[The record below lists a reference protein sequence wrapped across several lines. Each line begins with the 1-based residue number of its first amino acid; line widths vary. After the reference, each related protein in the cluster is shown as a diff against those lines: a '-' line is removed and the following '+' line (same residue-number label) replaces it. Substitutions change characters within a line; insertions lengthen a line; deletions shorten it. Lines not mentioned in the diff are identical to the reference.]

1 MAGGSEIEGG
11 KGGGEGDTTNCHTTE
26 QISRYQRHCSKAVR
40 VFACAE
46 KDAEI
51 DSVEVSVT
59 RLSVVS
65 FLFTRP
71 TGWTRLITATALLL
85 SSLFF
90 LTDQSCDD
98 GELTPHLFKE
108 NGPRVSLDQITTQ
121 LRQIRFLK
129 RERIKQIDL
138 CDHETDI
145 V

>member
-1 MAGGSEIEGG
+1 MS
-11 KGGGEGDTTNCHTTE
+11 
-26 QISRYQRHCSKAVR
+26 YCSKAVR

-65 FLFTRP
+65 IVFTRP
-71 TGWTRLITATALLL
+71 SGWTRLITATALLL
-85 SSLFF
+85 SSHFLLFI
-90 LTDQSCDD
+90 QSCDE

-121 LRQIRFLK
+121 LQQIRFLK
-129 RERIKQIDL
+129 REGIKQIDQ
-138 CDHETDI
+138 CDHETDT